1 MLGNLNG
8 FNFTENKQAYEQLG
22 ELDRWIL
29 MRLEEVASRVKQ
41 AYDDY
46 EFHVVFHTIHNFCTV
61 DLSNIY
67 FDVSKD
73 ALYCLQEN
81 DPGRRAI
88 QTVLYI
94 IIRELLVLLTP
105 ILAFTSEEIWSYLRK
120 PDEPIS
126 VQLLEWPQ
134 SHPEWLDNQLKEKLE
149 QQLAV
154 REVVTKALE
163 EARAGKLIGH
173 TLGAA
178 ITIFA
183 EDK

>member
-1 MLGNLNG
+1 MSKSAGNGVDPNQMIAELGADILRLWVASVDYRSDIAVSDNIIRQSSEAYRKIRNTCRFMLGNLNG

-105 ILAFTSEEIWSYLRK
+105 ILAFTSEENLVLFK
-120 PDEPIS
+120 
-126 VQLLEWPQ
+126 
-134 SHPEWLDNQLKEKLE
+134 K
-149 QQLAV
+149 
-154 REVVTKALE
+154 T
-163 EARAGKLIGH
+163 
-173 TLGAA
+173 
-178 ITIFA
+178 
-183 EDK
+183 